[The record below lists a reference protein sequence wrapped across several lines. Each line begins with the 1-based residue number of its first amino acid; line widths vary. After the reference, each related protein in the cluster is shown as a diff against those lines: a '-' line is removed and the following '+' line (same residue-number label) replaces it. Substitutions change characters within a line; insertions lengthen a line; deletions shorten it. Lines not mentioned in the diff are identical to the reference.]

1 MQSTPP
7 ILARPDPRRINSAAE
22 HAKTKATLECFME
35 TTNEGMNELGRQT
48 QLTYNV
54 ASHHIGLLEGQVSSL
69 HEEVQNVRN
78 EGRMVVFEGRM
89 TACENKMHGLSMQL
103 AGLVTMVANM
113 NENLMI
119 LNARYVPPSPP
130 SGNPAGKKKTRTVG
144 DTDSGDANSGDADP
158 EPVAEYKPMMVVIDT
173 HSPSKWVV
181 ENQSDFNWLAGTT
194 FGFETDLYGIHL
206 TTKCET
212 ATGKTTTVVL
222 DAFDLDLKEMM
233 RTKPIYFIALDK
245 YTVETKA
252 FSAALSCF
260 MIDKKIYPRAFP
272 SKLNF
277 PNLCHDDNLVDPVP
291 AESTSFASSTAESST
306 PESSTPPS
314 DS

>member
-1 MQSTPP
+1 MESTPP
-7 ILARPDPRRINSAAE
+7 AVTRLPDPRRINSAVQ

-35 TTNEGMNELGRQT
+35 TTNEGMNELGRKT
-48 QLTYNV
+48 QLTYDV

-69 HEEVQNVRN
+69 HQGMQTVESRSDGN
-78 EGRMVVFEGRM
+78 EGRMVVVEGRV
-89 TACENKMHGLSMQL
+89 TTCENVMRGLSMQL
-103 AGLVTMVANM
+103 TGLETMLANM

-119 LNARYVPPSPP
+119 LNSRFVPPSPP
-130 SGNPAGKKKTRTVG
+130 SGNPAEKKSRKVG
-144 DTDSGDANSGDADP
+144 DTDSGDANSGDADS
-158 EPVAEYKPMMVVIDT
+158 EPVAEYKPLMVVVDT

-181 ENQSDFNWLAGTT
+181 KNQCDFTWLAGTT
-194 FGFETDLYGIHL
+194 FGFETDWYGIHL

-222 DAFDLDLKEMM
+222 DAFDLDLTEMM
-233 RTKPIYFIALDK
+233 RAEPMYFIALDK
-245 YTVETKA
+245 YTVEEKA
-252 FSAALSCF
+252 FSTALSCF
-260 MIDKKIYPRAFP
+260 MINNKLYPRAFP

-306 PESSTPPS
+306 PPS